1 MPPRRNAKK
10 TSTASNVS
18 VLSQLNGQTG
28 LENNDELFEERLIQL
43 YQNIETKSEKNSDA
57 LDELVFSAY
66 THTYEF
72 IFKALCNQYQD
83 NVREMHLIDCIKE
96 PSESKSQN
104 SSTKQQN
111 ASGSRSTRSVKQ
123 STASVTNGGREQRG
137 QSQMQNDDEFAERLG
152 RLYNSID
159 SKSEKDLDELD
170 KGFDSIYKRTN
181 EVVFNTLCI
190 QYENVSAF
198 T

>member
-18 VLSQLNGQTG
+18 VLSQLNGQAG
-28 LENNDELFEERLIQL
+28 LESNDELFEERLIQL
-43 YQNIETKSEKNSDA
+43 YQNIETKCQLPLFQIRNIENSAEKNSDA

-123 STASVTNGGREQRG
+123 STASVTNGGREQ
-137 QSQMQNDDEFAERLG
+137 SQMQNDDEFAERLG

-159 SKSEKDLDELD
+159 SK
-170 KGFDSIYKRTN
+170 
-181 EVVFNTLCI
+181 CI
-190 QYENVSAF
+190 KFSD
-198 T
+198 